1 MNSKIHH
8 FQVFHPLQYYSDED
22 MFDDVLEDV
31 NDDRAL
37 EFREETFER
46 SRNIAK
52 LQKYL
57 RPLKRSDTKDR

>member
-1 MNSKIHH
+1 M
-8 FQVFHPLQYYSDED
+8 FED
-22 MFDDVLEDV
+22 ILEDIS
-31 NDDRAL
+31 DDRAL

-57 RPLKRSDTKDR
+57 RPLKRPDTKDR